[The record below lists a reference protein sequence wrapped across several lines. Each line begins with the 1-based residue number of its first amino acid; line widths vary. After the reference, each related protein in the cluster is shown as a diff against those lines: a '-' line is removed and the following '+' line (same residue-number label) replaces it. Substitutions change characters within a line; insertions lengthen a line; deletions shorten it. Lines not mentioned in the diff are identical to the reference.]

1 MTALPKSPEEPLGLE
16 RRIGPEEPL
25 GLERRI
31 GPEEPLGWAPVPGSL
46 GLERRIGLEAQ
57 HTGTLTPP
65 RASGSAG
72 GGGGGGGRDGDDEGD
87 GSPRARLMVRPSPL
101 RASHLSRVHE
111 DWTAEATA
119 EAEDEE
125 LLEDV
130 THRQQ
135 TDPPNTTPNTGVPG
149 APAAGAAGDALNTAR
164 MAPALRT
171 VPIAGIEAERD
182 WLRSLPVL
190 PSLPSQPTLAE
201 ARRVKTE
208 RPLPPVE
215 RASEEDPSVLR
226 F

>member
-1 MTALPKSPEEPLGLE
+1 MNDGLAANVRCADEVRAQKEMARGALAELEAEWAVRLE
-16 RRIGPEEPL
+16 RLR
-25 GLERRI
+25 
-31 GPEEPLGWAPVPGSL
+31 
-46 GLERRIGLEAQ
+46 LEA
-57 HTGTLTPP
+57 
-65 RASGSAG
+65 
-72 GGGGGGGRDGDDEGD
+72 DEK
-87 GSPRARLMVRPSPL
+87 AQQEEEERLQREADKKAQKEEKQRLHEEEERLRQVRQK
-101 RASHLSRVHE
+101 
-111 DWTAEATA
+111 AEEKAAVEAATKAAAAQATA

-135 TDPPNTTPNTGVPG
+135 TAPPNTTPNTGVPG
-149 APAAGAAGDALNTAR
+149 APAAGAAGDALNTTR

-171 VPIAGIEAERD
+171 VPSAGIEAERD